1 MADELEAKVTAA
13 YRDLGAE
20 EPPRALDEAILAAS
34 RNPLA
39 GWRRPAKPW
48 AQRWAVPLS
57 LAAVVVLS
65 VTVTLRIQHEAP
77 ELPSVAQQQK
87 PAVVAEA
94 AREGA
99 APLKL
104 KPESQ
109 IKPRV
114 RAERPDAPRAEP
126 KAFADAPA
134 AAAGPATSGRAAVS
148 PESAAARNDAARM
161 EAARKDLAEVRRELA
176 RSAESGSSGSALSQ
190 IEERTS
196 RDAEAAARAPQAGAL
211 LAKRRADQPAQ
222 EAASAPA
229 AAPPA
234 PQAAAKP
241 APAPVAKLAVAS
253 GQAADT
259 PEREFERIAQ
269 LRAEGRHEEADKA
282 FLDFRRRYPN
292 FRITEE
298 MLRRVERR

>member
-1 MADELEAKVTAA
+1 MAEELDPKITAA
-13 YRDLGAE
+13 YSELGAE
-20 EPPRALDEAILAAS
+20 EPPRALDDAILAAS
-34 RNPLA
+34 R
-39 GWRRPAKPW
+39 RPARPW
-48 AQRWAVPLS
+48 TQRWAVPLS
-57 LAAVVVLS
+57 LAAVLVLS

-77 ELPSVAQQQK
+77 ELPSTATQP
-87 PAVVAEA
+87 PAPVTEA
-94 AREGA
+94 SREEA

-104 KPESQ
+104 KAESQ
-109 IKPRV
+109 IKS
-114 RAERPDAPRAEP
+114 RAKLAEKAEARPAEP
-126 KAFADAPA
+126 KAFADAAPARPA
-134 AAAGPATSGRAAVS
+134 AAPDGPG
-148 PESAAARNDAARM
+148 ARNDAARM
-161 EAARKDLAEVRRELA
+161 EAARRDQADARREMA
-176 RSAESGSSGSALSQ
+176 RSADSGSSGSALGQ

-211 LAKRRADQPAQ
+211 LAKRRADQPAT

-241 APAPVAKLAVAS
+241 APAPAAAPAPVTKLAE
-253 GQAADT
+253 AARQDT
-259 PEREFERIAQ
+259 PEREFDRIAQ

-282 FLDFRRRYPN
+282 FLEFRRRYPD

>member
-1 MADELEAKVTAA
+1 MAEELEPKVTAA
-13 YRDLGAE
+13 YRELGAE

-34 RNPLA
+34 RRA
-39 GWRRPAKPW
+39 GISPAKPW
-48 AQRWAVPLS
+48 TQRWAVPLS
-57 LAAVVVLS
+57 LAAVLVLS
-65 VTVTLRIQHEAP
+65 VTVTLRIQHESP
-77 ELPSVAQQQK
+77 ELASTAEQK

-94 AREGA
+94 AREEVT
-99 APLKL
+99 PLKL

-109 IKPRV
+109 IKL
-114 RAERPDAPRAEP
+114 RARATEKSEAPRAEP

-134 AAAGPATSGRAAVS
+134 SAAGP
-148 PESAAARNDAARM
+148 AARNDAARM
-161 EAARKDLAEVRRELA
+161 EAAGRDLAEARREMA
-176 RSAESGSSGSALSQ
+176 RSSESAARGSALSQ

-222 EAASAPA
+222 EVASAPA
-229 AAPPA
+229 AAPPV
-234 PQAAAKP
+234 PQVAAKP
-241 APAPVAKLAVAS
+241 APAPAAKLAAAA
-253 GQAADT
+253 GQPADT

-269 LRAEGRHEEADKA
+269 LRAEGRHDEADKA
-282 FLDFRRRYPN
+282 FLEFRRRYPS

>member
-1 MADELEAKVTAA
+1 MADELEPKVTAA

-20 EPPRALDEAILAAS
+20 EPPRALDDAILAA
-34 RNPLA
+34 A
-39 GWRRPAKPW
+39 RRARISPAKPW
-48 AQRWAVPLS
+48 TQRWAVPLS
-57 LAAVVVLS
+57 LAAVLVLS

-77 ELPSVAQQQK
+77 ELSSTATQR
-87 PAVVAEA
+87 PAPVAEA
-94 AREGA
+94 AREEV
-99 APLKL
+99 PLKL

-109 IKPRV
+109 IKS
-114 RAERPDAPRAEP
+114 RARLAEKGEVARAEP

-134 AAAGPATSGRAAVS
+134 SAAGS
-148 PESAAARNDAARM
+148 AARNDAARM
-161 EAARKDLAEVRRELA
+161 EAANRDLAEVRREMA

-211 LAKRRADQPAQ
+211 FAKRDAQ
-222 EAASAPA
+222 ASA

-234 PQAAAKP
+234 PQPAAKP
-241 APAPVAKLAVAS
+241 APAPAPKAVAPPAAASAPPPATAPAQVAKLQ
-253 GQAADT
+253 GET

-282 FLDFRRRYPN
+282 FLEFRRRYPG

-298 MLRRVERR
+298 MLKRIERPQGAR

>member
-1 MADELEAKVTAA
+1 MAEELEPKVTEA
-13 YRDLGAE
+13 YRELGAE
-20 EPPRALDEAILAAS
+20 EPPRALDEAILAA
-34 RNPLA
+34 A
-39 GWRRPAKPW
+39 RRPAKPW

-65 VTVTLRIQHEAP
+65 VTVTMRIQHEAP
-77 ELPSVAQQQK
+77 ELTSTAEQK

-94 AREGA
+94 AREEVA
-99 APLKL
+99 SLKL

-109 IKPRV
+109 IKL
-114 RAERPDAPRAEP
+114 RARAPEKSEAPRAEP

-134 AAAGPATSGRAAVS
+134 
-148 PESAAARNDAARM
+148 SARSSARNDAARV
-161 EAARKDLAEVRRELA
+161 EAASRDLAEARREMA
-176 RSAESGSSGSALSQ
+176 RSPEPGSRGSALSQ

-222 EAASAPA
+222 ETASAPA
-229 AAPPA
+229 AAPPV
-234 PQAAAKP
+234 PQVAAKP
-241 APAPVAKLAVAS
+241 APAPAPAAKLAAAA
-253 GQAADT
+253 GQPADT

-282 FLDFRRRYPN
+282 FLEFRRRYPG
-292 FRITEE
+292 FRISED
-298 MLRRVERR
+298 MLRRVERPQGAR

>member
-1 MADELEAKVTAA
+1 MAEELEPRVTAA
-13 YRDLGAE
+13 YREIGME
-20 EPPRALDEAILAAS
+20 EPPRALDEAILAA
-34 RNPLA
+34 A
-39 GWRRPAKPW
+39 RRPAKPW

-77 ELPSVAQQQK
+77 ELTSTAEQK

-94 AREGA
+94 AREEVTS
-99 APLKL
+99 LKL

-109 IKPRV
+109 IKPRT
-114 RAERPDAPRAEP
+114 RAPEKSEAPRAEP

-134 AAAGPATSGRAAVS
+134 SAGRS
-148 PESAAARNDAARM
+148 ARNDAARM
-161 EAARKDLAEVRRELA
+161 EAAGRDLAEARRELA
-176 RSAESGSSGSALSQ
+176 RSADSSSGGSALSQ

-229 AAPPA
+229 AAPPV
-234 PQAAAKP
+234 PQVAAKP
-241 APAPVAKLAVAS
+241 AAAPAPAAKLAAAA
-253 GQAADT
+253 GQPADT

-282 FLDFRRRYPN
+282 FLEFRRRYPG
-292 FRITEE
+292 FRISEE
-298 MLRRVERR
+298 MLRRIERPQGAR